1 MIIIDLHPGRG
12 EAKAAADS
20 NVDFVC
26 GDVTLRDTWE
36 KALAVAKGYGRIDLV
51 VNNAGIGH
59 DPRVSPSLIFGLE
72 MFDLLRADNLTAQ
85 PAHELDITLFD
96 KLFNL
101 NVKVRLHGDQHLQ
114 DIS

>member
-1 MIIIDLHPGRG
+1 LSKGGADGFGSAIVDRYSAEGWKVIIIDLHPGRG

-36 KALAVAKGYGRIDLV
+36 KALAVANGYGRIDLV

-59 DPRVSPSLIFGLE
+59 DPRVSPYFSLCT
-72 MFDLLRADNLTAQ
+72 LRFSSRWN
-85 PAHELDITLFD
+85 
-96 KLFNL
+96 
-101 NVKVRLHGDQHLQ
+101 
-114 DIS
+114 